1 MIGSA
6 QHVAS
11 AFKNSPLQYAIL
23 REHEFRAYGKYIAF
37 IQTVITRWGTQAGLI
52 RSILAN

>member
-23 REHEFRAYGKYIAF
+23 REHQFRAYGKYIAF